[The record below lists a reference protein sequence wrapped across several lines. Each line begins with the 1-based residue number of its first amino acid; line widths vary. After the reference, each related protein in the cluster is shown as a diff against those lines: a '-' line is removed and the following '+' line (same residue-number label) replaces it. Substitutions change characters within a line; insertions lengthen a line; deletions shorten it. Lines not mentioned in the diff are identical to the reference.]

1 MNVVLV
7 LFFLVLI
14 NAYFAATEISVVSTD
29 KDDIEEA
36 LGPRAESGLVKKL
49 LDDPT
54 FFFSSVQIGV
64 TLAGFLMSSFSAL
77 DWVGPF
83 SEALS
88 GLGIPNSSTLAA
100 VLITAFVSF
109 ISIIF
114 GELIPK
120 SLAVRY
126 RDYFAPWALVNL
138 ARTLYILYPFVWFLS
153 VIQKV
158 VLNVVGVGSLEY
170 TKVVTDE
177 ELLRIV
183 ERGRSEGQFL
193 QEEEEMIKSVLEFS
207 DTTVREIMTPRLA
220 VFWLDKNVSV
230 SGALQLMLDSGYS
243 RALLCDGSLDNV
255 LGVIHIKDLMKLH
268 VQGDSE
274 GSLESIKRDVLF
286 VPETEMINEVF
297 FQMRRLRNHLAVVVD
312 EYGAV
317 AGVVSLEDILE
328 EIVGEIRDEYDQ
340 EEEPIRIVE
349 KSDNSVKAIVLGHV
363 SLGDVNDVLD
373 LDLEA
378 EEVNTIAGFVLLQL
392 QHFPEVGEKFL
403 LDGTKFTV
411 LSVTNKRIDKVLIE
425 REISE
430 EDQPS

>member
-1 MNVVLV
+1 MNVVVV
-7 LFFLVLI
+7 LLFLVLI

-88 GLGIPNSSTLAA
+88 RLGIPNSSTLAA

-153 VIQKV
+153 VIQKA
-158 VLNVVGVGSLEY
+158 VLNMVGVGSLEY

-220 VFWLDKNVSV
+220 VFWLDKNVGV
-230 SGALQLMLDSGYS
+230 NEALQLMLDSGYS

-328 EIVGEIRDEYDQ
+328 ELVGEIRDEYDQ

-349 KSDNSVKAIVLGHV
+349 KSENYVKAIVLGHV

-378 EEVNTIAGFVLLQL
+378 EEVDTIAGFVLLQL
-392 QHFPEVGEKFL
+392 QHFPEVGEKF
-403 LDGTKFTV
+403 
-411 LSVTNKRIDKVLIE
+411 R
-425 REISE
+425 
-430 EDQPS
+430 

>member
-1 MNVVLV
+1 MNVVVV
-7 LFFLVLI
+7 LLFLVLI

-88 GLGIPNSSTLAA
+88 RLGIPNSSTLAA

-138 ARTLYILYPFVWFLS
+138 AR
-153 VIQKV
+153 
-158 VLNVVGVGSLEY
+158 VLNMVGVGSLEY

-220 VFWLDKNVSV
+220 VFWLDKNVGV
-230 SGALQLMLDSGYS
+230 NEALQLMLDSGYS

-328 EIVGEIRDEYDQ
+328 ELVGEIRDEYDQ
-340 EEEPIRIVE
+340 EEEPIRILVE
-349 KSDNSVKAIVLGHV
+349 IIG
-363 SLGDVNDVLD
+363 
-373 LDLEA
+373 
-378 EEVNTIAGFVLLQL
+378 
-392 QHFPEVGEKFL
+392 KF
-403 LDGTKFTV
+403 
-411 LSVTNKRIDKVLIE
+411 
-425 REISE
+425 
-430 EDQPS
+430 

>member
-1 MNVVLV
+1 
-7 LFFLVLI
+7 
-14 NAYFAATEISVVSTD
+14 
-29 KDDIEEA
+29 
-36 LGPRAESGLVKKL
+36 
-49 LDDPT
+49 
-54 FFFSSVQIGV
+54 
-64 TLAGFLMSSFSAL
+64 
-77 DWVGPF
+77 
-83 SEALS
+83 
-88 GLGIPNSSTLAA
+88 
-100 VLITAFVSF
+100 
-109 ISIIF
+109 
-114 GELIPK
+114 
-120 SLAVRY
+120 LAVRY

-153 VIQKV
+153 VIQKA
-158 VLNVVGVGSLEY
+158 VLNMVGVGSLEY

-220 VFWLDKNVSV
+220 VFWLDKNVGV
-230 SGALQLMLDSGYS
+230 NEALQLMLDSGYS

-328 EIVGEIRDEYDQ
+328 ELVGEIRDEYDQ

-349 KSDNSVKAIVLGHV
+349 KSDNYVKAIVLGHV

-378 EEVNTIAGFVLLQL
+378 EEVDTIAGFVLLQL
-392 QHFPEVGEKFL
+392 QHFPEVGEKFR